1 MFAWPNLEGKN
12 TERETYD
19 FVNGHLYPIPSFPT
33 NSLTPVRYYVYPKSR
48 VSIESQNREQIAGV
62 QNLYKV
68 RQRVEAVCKVL
79 PQHNGDVIPWIV
91 NDLVHFASTKERE
104 MLPKL

>member
-1 MFAWPNLEGKN
+1 MEG
-12 TERETYD
+12 ETYD
-19 FVNGHLYPIPSFPT
+19 FINGYVKSTHSSQSTRVTLSSYH
-33 NSLTPVRYYVYPKSR
+33 VYPKSR
-48 VSIESQNREQIAGV
+48 VALESQNREQIAGA
-62 QNLYKV
+62 QNLYKM

-79 PQHNGDVIPWIV
+79 PQHNGDVVPWIV